1 MRSSVLACYGNF
13 YAGVRYSAAIDV
25 RNLAWVFAD
34 VDDVRSTTGS
44 NLRYLTTESGVDP
57 RENVSGMRRAM
68 LEAKCPVP
76 FMDTWRIQCLKGYL
90 DMRQDEYAL
99 F

>member
-57 RENVSGMRRAM
+57 RENVSGMGSE
-68 LEAKCPVP
+68 L
-76 FMDTWRIQCLKGYL
+76 CLKL
-90 DMRQDEYAL
+90 NAL
-99 F
+99 FHPWTPRGYNA